1 MNIKIKLAN
10 NSLWAILASVFLIVF
25 VLFDISKNNQNNTDN
40 LFIDAEN
47 AYNVGDY
54 SKSKKLFQIIV
65 ANSPNDLFANIRIA
79 DILTKAKKYDS
90 AIEYI
95 NLIKDVNT
103 TSDAV
108 ILQKLAENY
117 FYKKNYAKSEELIT
131 ASLNLN
137 RNNLFLIKMMSN
149 IHLIQ
154 GNYQDA
160 LTFLSTFDEDLL
172 NDDLLFNKRIIQ
184 IYNKSLENS
193 SSTNFEDMTLQNLF
207 IKIENNLEDY
217 NATDTKIFGA
227 TNICFELLQYN
238 YFELA
243 KPFSEDII
251 NYNKYMDHGYFYKAL
266 SLLSLGYTSEA
277 QELFKQ
283 AYSIKDSNV
292 DNSLMVVLT
301 NIVLNQSDQIDDS
314 LEKLSKVLLEQDKYK
329 LMEILKYANDNQK
342 GLLALKIF
350 EKFPQYLNDDLISI
364 YFKVKFN
371 AINDN
376 YNNLLGDINRL
387 FAESHYLNDRQ
398 KALLLGIKGYII
410 AKETNPIAGKDL
422 ILQGLELDNYST
434 FCYYFLSKVNL
445 LQNDKVSYD
454 INYAKAK
461 EFDLYQELKYE

>member
-10 NSLWAILASVFLIVF
+10 NSLWAILASIFLIVF
-25 VLFDISKNNQNNTDN
+25 VLFDISKNNQSNTDN
-40 LFIDAEN
+40 IFIDAEN

-54 SKSKKLFQIIV
+54 SKSKTLFQKIV
-65 ANSPNDLFANIRIA
+65 ANNPNDLFPKIRIA

-95 NLIKDVNT
+95 NSIKDVNT
-103 TSDAV
+103 TNDAV
-108 ILQKLAENY
+108 VLQKLAENY
-117 FYKKNYAKSEELIT
+117 FYKKNYDKSEELIN
-131 ASLNLN
+131 ASLNIN
-137 RNNLFLIKMMSN
+137 KNNLFLIKMMTN
-149 IHLIQ
+149 IQLIQ

-160 LTFLSTFDEDLL
+160 QAFLSTFDETLF

-193 SSTNFEDMTLQNLF
+193 SGTNFKDMTLQNLF

-251 NYNKYMDHGYFYKAL
+251 NYNKYMDHGYFYKGL
-266 SLLSLGYTSEA
+266 SLLSMGYTSEA

-350 EKFPQYLNDDLISI
+350 EKFPQYLNDDLVSI